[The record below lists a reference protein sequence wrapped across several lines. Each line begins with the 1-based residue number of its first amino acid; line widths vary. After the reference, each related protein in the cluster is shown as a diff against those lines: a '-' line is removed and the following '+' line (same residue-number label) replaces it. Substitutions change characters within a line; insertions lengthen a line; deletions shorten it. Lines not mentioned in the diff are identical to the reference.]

1 MPENCAMS
9 KMLTACAAI
18 AVTAVAA
25 WSGAATAAER
35 QSNSVQNADRIETN
49 VTVRHQQRRVQRD
62 WAPGSVYG
70 EPYAYEP
77 AYGAYPYADPNASVT
92 RHGGAFGF
100 GG

>member
-1 MPENCAMS
+1 MS
-9 KMLTACAAI
+9 KMLTVCAAM
-18 AVTAVAA
+18 AVTAVVV

-35 QSNSVQNADRIETN
+35 QSNSVRNADQIETN
-49 VTVRHQQRRVQRD
+49 GVTRHQQRRAQRD

>member
-1 MPENCAMS
+1 MS
-9 KMLTACAAI
+9 KMLTAYAAI
-18 AVTAVAA
+18 AVTAMAV
-25 WSGAATAAER
+25 WSGAANAVER
-35 QSNSVQNADRIETN
+35 EANGVRNPDRIGTHA
-49 VTVRHQQRRVQRD
+49 VAHQRRAKRD

-77 AYGAYPYADPNASVT
+77 AYGAYADPNASVT

>member
-1 MPENCAMS
+1 MS

-18 AVTAVAA
+18 AVTAMAA

-49 VTVRHQQRRVQRD
+49 AAARHHQRRAQRD

-77 AYGAYPYADPNASVT
+77 AYGAYPYAGPNASVT

>member
-1 MPENCAMS
+1 MS

-25 WSGAATAAER
+25 WSSAASAAER
-35 QSNSVQNADRIETN
+35 QVNRVGNSNRIETN
-49 VTVRHQQRRVQRD
+49 AVAHQHQRRAQRD
-62 WAPGSVYG
+62 WAPGSIVG

-77 AYGAYPYADPNASVT
+77 AYRAYPDAESNAAVT
-92 RHGGAFGF
+92 RHGAFGF

>member
-1 MPENCAMS
+1 MS

-18 AVTAVAA
+18 AVTAVVA

-35 QSNSVQNADRIETN
+35 QSNSVRNADQIETN
-49 VTVRHQQRRVQRD
+49 AAVRHQRRAQRD

>member
-1 MPENCAMS
+1 MS

-18 AVTAVAA
+18 AVTAVAV
-25 WSGAATAAER
+25 WSGAANAAER
-35 QSNSVQNADRIETN
+35 QANGVRNPDRIETHA
-49 VTVRHQQRRVQRD
+49 VAQQRRAQRD

-70 EPYAYEP
+70 ESYAYEP
-77 AYGAYPYADPNASVT
+77 GYRAYPYADPNASVT

>member
-1 MPENCAMS
+1 MS
-9 KMLTACAAI
+9 KMLTACAAV
-18 AVTAVAA
+18 AVTAVVAL
-25 WSGAATAAER
+25 SGAANAAEP
-35 QSNSVQNADRIETN
+35 QSSTVRNADRIETN
-49 VTVRHQQRRVQRD
+49 VTVRHHQRRAQRD

>member
-1 MPENCAMS
+1 MS

-18 AVTAVAA
+18 AVMAMAA